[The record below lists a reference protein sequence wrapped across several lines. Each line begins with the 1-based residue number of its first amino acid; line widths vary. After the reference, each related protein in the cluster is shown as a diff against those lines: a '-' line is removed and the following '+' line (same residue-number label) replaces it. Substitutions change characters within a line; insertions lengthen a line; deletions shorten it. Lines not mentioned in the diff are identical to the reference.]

1 MDQIFSADNTG
12 IDFDAYEDIP
22 VEVCSTLF
30 LLATSFRQVTLVRR
44 IRMLR
49 HFDLA
54 VTALAHA
61 AWWQGQYASAV

>member
-22 VEVCSTLF
+22 VEVCSTLC
-30 LLATSFRQVTLVRR
+30 LLDTSFRAGFPCETHTNDAAL
-44 IRMLR
+44 
-49 HFDLA
+49 HLA

-61 AWWQGQYASAV
+61 AWWQCQYASAV